1 MENNFKIISIIVL
14 FFIIS
19 CKKNESRNLSFQ
31 NVDRSVKP
39 FEKKLYSTIDTFI
52 DSSNCR
58 KNKVIAVRHQTFKK
72 RDFIQVSSNKF
83 FIPDSLY
90 TLEEYKGHLI
100 AIYNKEF
107 FDSTI
112 NARKN
117 DSLMIKN
124 NPWNVYRRSQ
134 METGIPCFEMF
145 EVVNGE
151 LIKVSIESYYYNNL
165 FENPPMLPPPP
176 PPSKK

>member
-1 MENNFKIISIIVL
+1 MENSFKIISIVIL

-19 CKKNESRNLSFQ
+19 CKKNEPQNLPFQ
-31 NVDRSVKP
+31 NMDRNIKP
-39 FEKKLYSTIDTFI
+39 FEKKLYSTIDMFI

-58 KNKVIAVRHQTFKK
+58 INKVITVRHQKFKK

-90 TLEEYKGHLI
+90 VLEEYKGHLI
-100 AIYNKEF
+100 AIYNENF
-107 FDSTI
+107 FNNTI
-112 NARKN
+112 GAGKI
-117 DSLMIKN
+117 DSLTLKN
-124 NPWNVYRRSQ
+124 NHWNIYKRSQ
-134 METGIPCFEMF
+134 METGIPCFDMF

-151 LIKVSIESYYYNNL
+151 LIKLSTDSYYYNNL

-176 PPSKK
+176 PPLKK